1 MAASTICRAS
11 GGRAE
16 TVRTER
22 CAGQDRVEPGLT
34 RVEACIRH
42 EIWAMRAELRM
53 WIGLLIAGIVVI
65 RRRHRR
71 WH

>member
-1 MAASTICRAS
+1 MPCVW
-11 GGRAE
+11 GQAE

-22 CAGQDRVEPGLT
+22 CAGQARVEPRLT

-53 WIGLLIAGIVVI
+53 RTGLSIVGLVVI
-65 RRRHRR
+65 SLRKRL
-71 WH
+71 WQKEEP